1 MGELLNV
8 FFLAVRGCTA
18 NVLWW
23 WEVGLQMF
31 SLVASRWT
39 ANVSLVVNSR
49 TVYIF
54 FDDSWWTAKYFFFV
68 ASRWTAKSLPS
79 SRWVA
84 KYFSSELMHFTSMR
98 KPSMKVN
105 QFNHCVV
112 TGTTSGISSFC
123 WCLLFDWHKSWR
135 TPLQCLFS
143 WIIIDTR
150 ISHKNGWSVHP
161 ARKEGGRGWVRVRV
175 RDREKE
181 YIYTYI
187 Y

>member
-8 FFLAVRGCTA
+8 FFFLAVRGCTA

-23 WEVGLQMF
+23 WIVELYIF
-31 SLVASRWT
+31 SLMIVGELQ
-39 ANVSLVVNSR
+39 N
-49 TVYIF
+49 I
-54 FDDSWWTAKYFFFV
+54 FFV

-112 TGTTSGISSFC
+112 TGTASGISSFC
-123 WCLLFDWHKSWR
+123 WCLLFDWHKPWR